1 MRDGIAVHNGGG
13 EQFLV
18 SGKVNFDSH
27 HAALLFDALPPLIKV
42 PGASPQAAVLR
53 WALEQLASELRSPGP
68 GGALVSTHLVHLM
81 LVQILRI
88 HLGALSCGA
97 PAGWLSALAD
107 PRIGAALG
115 AIHAEPG
122 RGWTLEA
129 LARVAGVSRTVF
141 AQRFKAL
148 AGTTVMNYL
157 TRWRMHTAAGTA
169 AQRRREHF
177 RHRVFA
183 GL

>member
-1 MRDGIAVHNGGG
+1 
-13 EQFLV
+13 
-18 SGKVNFDSH
+18 
-27 HAALLFDALPPLIKV
+27 
-42 PGASPQAAVLR
+42 
-53 WALEQLASELRSPGP
+53 
-68 GGALVSTHLVHLM
+68 M

-88 HLGALSCGA
+88 HLGALLCGA

-157 TRWRMHTAAGTA
+157 TRWRMHGGRTA

>member
-1 MRDGIAVHNGGG
+1 
-13 EQFLV
+13 
-18 SGKVNFDSH
+18 
-27 HAALLFDALPPLIKV
+27 
-42 PGASPQAAVLR
+42 
-53 WALEQLASELRSPGP
+53 
-68 GGALVSTHLVHLM
+68 M

-129 LARVAGVSRTVF
+129 LARVAGVSRTSLR

-157 TRWRMHTAAGTA
+157 TRWRMHTAAERLRSGDESISA
-169 AQRRREHF
+169 IAFSRAMNPKAPSARRSSAPCNARRQYRRRGGALPLT
-177 RHRVFA
+177 V
-183 GL
+183 